1 MGNIMKRM
9 VLLLAS
15 GVLLAGC
22 SSALP
27 PPQEPSAGHIRPDPA
42 PTAPADIPDPV
53 SQVPILPEPSPTP
66 KLETYT
72 VVVSDVPVREL
83 LFALARD
90 ASLNVD
96 IHQDIAGTV
105 TLNAVDQ
112 TLPQILERLSRQVDL
127 RYEMSG
133 NQLVVMP
140 DSPYLETYKVDYVN
154 LARLSSSDVQL
165 STEIASV
172 GESGSGGGG
181 GGGRGGGGGGR
192 SGSSTQVDNESNHTF
207 WETLETNIQAMLGTG
222 SGDQE
227 IVISNRE
234 SGVLTVRATEV
245 QHRQIGEYIDR
256 VVASVSRQVLI
267 EATIVEVELNDEY
280 QSGVDWS
287 KVAIGEGLT
296 VLSGAAGINA
306 PVGGAL
312 STTAFGAANNIPSF
326 LLDFQSKDDRNDGI
340 TFTVSLL
347 KEFGNARVLSS
358 PKLMAL
364 NNQTAVLKVVENFVY
379 FEIDRDTS
387 QSEASTVTTEES
399 NILTVPVGLVM
410 HVTPQISETDNVILN
425 VRPTISRVTQFVADP
440 LNPNNLV
447 PQVAV
452 REMDSVLKVP
462 SGRIAVLGGL
472 MQDEDRRTTS
482 GLPGLPDNGGIG
494 EAFKHRRNQ
503 VTKSELVIFMRPL
516 VVHEADIDKDLREF
530 RPFLEQAYRLP
541 GGYSSTTGPR
551 P

>member
-1 MGNIMKRM
+1 MKRL

-15 GVLLAGC
+15 GALLAGC

-27 PPQEPSAGHIRPDPA
+27 PPQEPSAGHIRPDPTPA
-42 PTAPADIPDPV
+42 APADIPDPV
-53 SQVPILPEPSPTP
+53 SQVPILPEPSPAP

-96 IHQDIAGTV
+96 IHQDIAGSV

-127 RYEMSG
+127 RYEMSD

-140 DSPYLETYKVDYVN
+140 DSPYLKTYKVDYVN
-154 LARLSSSDVQL
+154 LARTSSSDVQL

-172 GESGSGGGG
+172 GDSGSGSG
-181 GGGRGGGGGGR
+181 GGGGGGR

-207 WETLETNIQAMLGTG
+207 WETLETNIQSMLGKG
-222 SGDQE
+222 SGDEE

-245 QHRQIGEYIDR
+245 QHRQIQEYIDR

-296 VLSGAAGINA
+296 VLSGAAGIA
-306 PVGGAL
+306 SPVGGAL
-312 STTAFGAANNIPSF
+312 ATTAFGAANNIPSF

-347 KEFGNARVLSS
+347 KEFGNAKVLSS

-364 NNQTAVLKVVENFVY
+364 NNQTAVLKVVENIVY

-410 HVTPQISETDNVILN
+410 HVTPQISESDNVILN

-440 LNPNNLV
+440 LNANNLV

-472 MQDEDRRTTS
+472 MQDEDRRTSS
-482 GLPGLPDNGGIG
+482 GLPGLPDNGGLG

-516 VVHEADIDKDLREF
+516 VVHEADIEKDLREF

-541 GGYSSTTGPR
+541 SVSSATTGSR

>member
-1 MGNIMKRM
+1 MMNR
-9 VLLLAS
+9 LAS
-15 GVLLAGC
+15 TILCGVLLAGC
-22 SSALP
+22 SSSLP
-27 PPQEPSAGHIRPDPA
+27 PPREPSAGHIRPDPSPA
-42 PTAPADIPDPV
+42 AEADIPETV
-53 SQVPILPEPSPTP
+53 AQVPILPEPTPEP

-96 IHQDIAGTV
+96 IHQDIGGNV

-127 RYEMSG
+127 RYQVGPNELS
-133 NQLVVMP
+133 VMP
-140 DSPYLETYKVDYVN
+140 DTPFLKTYKVDYVN
-154 LARLSSSDVQL
+154 LSRKSTSDVKL
-165 STEIASV
+165 STEISSV
-172 GESGSGGGG
+172 GDGGQGGGG
-181 GGGRGGGGGGR
+181 GSSGGR
-192 SGSSTQVDNESNHTF
+192 SGSSTQVDNESNHVI
-207 WETLETNIQAMLGTG
+207 WDTLEENIRDMLGKG
-222 SGDQE
+222 KGDE
-227 IVISNRE
+227 DERVIANRE
-234 SGVLTVRATEV
+234 SGVITVRATEA
-245 QHRQIGEYIDR
+245 QHRQIQEYIDR

-267 EATIVEVELNDEY
+267 EATIVEVELNDQY

-296 VLSGAAGINA
+296 ILSGVAGINA
-306 PVGGAL
+306 PTGGAL
-312 STTAFGAANNIPSF
+312 ATTAFGAANNVPAF
-326 LLDFQSKDDRNDGI
+326 VFDYQSKDNRNDGI
-340 TFTVSLL
+340 TFTVNLL

-364 NNQTAVLKVVENFVY
+364 NNQTAVLKVVENIVY
-379 FEIDRDTS
+379 FEIDRDTTQAES
-387 QSEASTVTTEES
+387 STVTTEDS

-410 HVTPQISETDNVILN
+410 HVTPQISEAENVILN

-462 SGRIAVLGGL
+462 SGRVAVLGGL
-472 MQDEDRRTTS
+472 MQDEDRRSNS
-482 GLPGLPDNGGIG
+482 GLPGVPEDGIG
-494 EAFKHRRNQ
+494 EAFRYRRNQ
-503 VTKSELVIFMRPL
+503 VTKSELVIFMRP
-516 VVHEADIDKDLREF
+516 VVVREADIDKDLREF
-530 RPFLEQAYRLP
+530 RPFLEQAYSLRDTGA
-541 GGYSSTTGPR
+541 GGAERR